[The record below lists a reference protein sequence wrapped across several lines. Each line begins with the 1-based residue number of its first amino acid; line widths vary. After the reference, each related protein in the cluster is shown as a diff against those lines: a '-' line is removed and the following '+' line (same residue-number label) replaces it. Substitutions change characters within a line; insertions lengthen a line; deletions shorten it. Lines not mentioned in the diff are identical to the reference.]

1 MILIKNNFMT
11 RVVLMI
17 VLVVSMPAFA
27 EGRTS
32 FSSDELF
39 EKSIRDLRKTMEKVR
54 SSNEIFKEQNRALQ
68 KQANDLEQEIS
79 DLDDQGSAAQK
90 QVRIYHNQAT
100 LSDKENALYQA
111 RVKSLSIRLSR
122 LSDDKKRYQK
132 KIKFFYDDN
141 IKTKKL
147 IAELKEDVVNL
158 STNAAAN
165 NSNAIDSAAVSQD
178 LADRKNRIMVLQK
191 QLDSQNQIY
200 QAKSGETE
208 SLETENASLVE
219 ALRSAQDDLS
229 RVTSESKLISRAIVA
244 RNNIS
249 PEADA
254 KLRNEIANLQDYRD
268 GLRRSL
274 QNLRVAISATKS
286 VNSRDLENIF
296 KQLEQHNSL
305 LVEEMNAL
313 KSRNDN
319 AAFAQSKQAKTALLN
334 RRKNLLAQKSSLEA
348 KIIAARK
355 ESEMKEAV
363 VPSSERDLSGIKA
376 KIKKSE
382 DYSASLQKQINTI
395 TLVLTPDK
403 KSQDLEDQIVQAE
416 KHLQVLRAYKVPVP
430 DEGAL
435 ELQDTVALKNEIAR
449 LESRRSILADT
460 VKAID
465 SKYKLNDIS
474 SNDPA
479 DKEAQLKEYWKALKI
494 ENNALQ
500 EKFLILQMRE
510 DKKGI
515 SSR

>member
-1 MILIKNNFMT
+1 MLLIKNYYMP

-17 VLVVSMPAFA
+17 ILVVSMPAFA
-27 EGRTS
+27 EARTS

-54 SSNEIFKEQNRALQ
+54 SSNEIFKEQNRVLQ

-79 DLDDQGSAAQK
+79 DFDDQGSAVQK
-90 QVRIYHNQAT
+90 QVRTYHNQAT
-100 LSDKENALYQA
+100 LSDKENALYEA

-132 KIKFFYDDN
+132 KIKFFNDDN
-141 IKTKKL
+141 QRTKES
-147 IAELKEDVVNL
+147 ISELKEEVGNL
-158 STNAAAN
+158 SANAKVS
-165 NSNAIDSAAVSQD
+165 NSNLIDTAAVSQD
-178 LADRKNRIMVLQK
+178 LAERKNRITVLQK

-208 SLETENASLVE
+208 SLETENASLV
-219 ALRSAQDDLS
+219 ATLRSAQDDLS
-229 RVTSESKLISRAIVA
+229 RAMSEYKLISRGIVS
-244 RNNIS
+244 RNNVS

-254 KLRNEIANLQDYRD
+254 KFRNEIASLQDYRD

-274 QNLRVAISATKS
+274 QNLRTAISATKS
-286 VNSRDLENIF
+286 VNSKDLEDIF
-296 KQLEQHNSL
+296 KQLEQYNNL
-305 LVEEMNAL
+305 LVEEMDVL
-313 KSRNDN
+313 KSRSDN
-319 AAFAQSKQAKTALLN
+319 ATFAKSKSANTALLN
-334 RRKNLLAQKSSLEA
+334 RRKSLLSQKSSLEA
-348 KIIAARK
+348 KIFAAHK
-355 ESEMKEAV
+355 ESEMKGTVGSA
-363 VPSSERDLSGIKA
+363 SKTDISEIKT

-395 TLVLTPDK
+395 TLVLSPDK
-403 KSQDLEDQIVQAE
+403 KSQDLESKIVQAE
-416 KHLQVLRAYKVPVP
+416 KHLQVLRAYKVSVP

-435 ELQDTVALKNEIAR
+435 EMQDTAALENDIAQ
-449 LESRRSILADT
+449 LQSRRSILAET
-460 VKAID
+460 VKVINTR
-465 SKYKLNDIS
+465 YKLNDIS
-474 SNDPA
+474 NNDPA
-479 DKEAQLKEYWKALKI
+479 AKEAQLKEYWKALKI